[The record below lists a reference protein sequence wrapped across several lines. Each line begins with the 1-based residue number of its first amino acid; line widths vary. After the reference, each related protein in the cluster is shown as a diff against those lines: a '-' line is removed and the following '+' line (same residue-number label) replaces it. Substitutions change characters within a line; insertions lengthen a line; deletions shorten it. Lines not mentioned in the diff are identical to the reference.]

1 VSDVV
6 AFDLRSAGGSPTG
19 VGRHLMSIVRA
30 VAERWPDIPIRA
42 YVRDE
47 VAGLP
52 AGVKVVRIRSRGPLW
67 HLRVWWD
74 LRRRPVRAYCSTSL
88 LIPALTGVPALPV
101 VLDVISFMYPQFH
114 TWRTKLAE
122 RLLMRRAIRRHPI
135 VAGSETTRVDVERLF
150 GPCRAVVVPPWVA
163 SNAPSAAAAPV
174 AVAAVPAGPASLERL
189 DIHTPFALYVGTIEP
204 RKNVLTAVRAME
216 RLRIGGRDLRL
227 VVVGA
232 PGWVSADVTAE
243 LDAAEKHGTIVRT
256 GYVSDD
262 DRDAIF
268 ASAACLVLPSIY
280 EGFGLPLLEAMSRGL
295 PCVCSDA
302 PAFREVAGD
311 AALVAPA
318 LDAEAWAAA
327 LERILS
333 EPDLAARLSA
343 DGRRRAETFSPE
355 RTAEAFAVA
364 LAQLAG

>member
-1 VSDVV
+1 MSDVV

-30 VAERWPDIPIRA
+30 VAERQPDIPIRA

-122 RLLMRRAIRRHPI
+122 RMLMRRAIRRHPI
-135 VAGSETTRVDVERLF
+135 VAGSETTRLDVERVF

-163 SNAPSAAAAPV
+163 SNAPSAALARAAP
-174 AVAAVPAGPASLERL
+174 ADAASLERL

-204 RKNVLTAVRAME
+204 RKNVLTAVRAVE
-216 RLRIGGRDLRL
+216 KLRLGGRDLRL

-243 LDAAEKHGTIVRT
+243 LDAAESRGTIVRT

-311 AALVAPA
+311 SALVAPA
-318 LDAEAWAAA
+318 LDVDAWAAA
-327 LERILS
+327 LERVLS

-343 DGRRRAETFSPE
+343 DGRSRAETFSPE
-355 RTAEAFAVA
+355 RTAAAFAVA